1 VSLSLIKLTDDI
13 APNMQRQETPQKK
26 MREMVRSASPQFNDL
41 LLFQHQRKI
50 NKKWKKITIKKQELK

>member
-1 VSLSLIKLTDDI
+1 MSLSLIKSTDDI

-26 MREMVRSASPQFNDL
+26 MREMVHPASPQFNDL

-50 NKKWKKITIKKQELK
+50 NKKWKEITIKKQELK